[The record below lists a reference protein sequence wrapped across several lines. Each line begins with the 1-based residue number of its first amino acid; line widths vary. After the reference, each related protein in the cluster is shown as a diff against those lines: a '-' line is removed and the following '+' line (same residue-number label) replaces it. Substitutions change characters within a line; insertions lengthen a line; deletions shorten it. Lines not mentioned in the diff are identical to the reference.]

1 MAAIAA
7 EDSVMCGDTEGIDL
21 LAEDGER
28 CDLV

>member
-7 EDSVMCGDTEGIDL
+7 EDSVICGDAEGTDL